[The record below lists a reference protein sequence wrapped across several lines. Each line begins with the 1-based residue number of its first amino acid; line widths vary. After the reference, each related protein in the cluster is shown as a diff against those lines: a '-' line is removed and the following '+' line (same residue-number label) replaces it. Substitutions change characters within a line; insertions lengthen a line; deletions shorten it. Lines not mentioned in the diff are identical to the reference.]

1 MRWRRTKHKVRRR
14 QAAHALLAD
23 LPRGRV
29 LDAPCGEAVLAREL
43 AARGHEVWAC
53 DLDPRAPASTDGL
66 RFDVVDLDGPL
77 PYPDAFFDAV
87 VSLEGLEHLLR
98 PAACLAEFARVLK
111 PGGTLVFSTPNINSV
126 QSRYHYFFTGRFSG
140 FKTLLRRGLERP
152 AGPVH
157 WHVTLP
163 YLPTFAHVLARRGL
177 RLERV
182 EVTMIKTR
190 QWLFLPLALLMW
202 LAARRAP
209 PGSLTRLLG
218 SWRFLLGR
226 SVIVRA
232 VKPA

>member
-1 MRWRRTKHKVRRR
+1 
-14 QAAHALLAD
+14 
-23 LPRGRV
+23 
-29 LDAPCGEAVLAREL
+29 
-43 AARGHEVWAC
+43 
-53 DLDPRAPASTDGL
+53 
-66 RFDVVDLDGPL
+66 
-77 PYPDAFFDAV
+77 
-87 VSLEGLEHLLR
+87 
-98 PAACLAEFARVLK
+98 
-111 PGGTLVFSTPNINSV
+111 
-126 QSRYHYFFTGRFSG
+126 
-140 FKTLLRRGLERP
+140 
-152 AGPVH
+152 VH

-218 SWRFLLGR
+218 SWRLLLGR